1 MLSAF
6 IAACLFSASIIAA
19 DRSARLL
26 GSHAANFWRVVVA
39 VLLLG
44 FWAHGFGRGL
54 GGGVFLLFFLSGC
67 IGFGFGDMALFLALL
82 RLGPRLSA
90 LMINCLAAPFAAAI
104 EWAWLG
110 TRLSLVQ
117 SLCGVL
123 ILGGVALAL
132 LPERRQTTPRGARA
146 AGIGFG
152 IIAALGQGGGAVLSR
167 KAYDVAADMGE
178 QIDGGTAAYQRILG
192 GLMIVLIPMLW
203 AMLHQS
209 LKPRP
214 ATPGC
219 RPPGTRAAAT
229 KWVIINGLAGPT
241 VGVAAYQWALK
252 TTPAGI
258 VLPITATTPLLVIP
272 FTYWFEGDRP
282 GVNSLTGAV
291 AAVLGVIGL
300 TLTTG

>member
-1 MLSAF
+1 MLPAF

-26 GSHAANFWRVVVA
+26 GSHAANFWRGVVA

-44 FWAHGFGRGL
+44 LWAHGFGRGL

-67 IGFGFGDMALFLALL
+67 VGFGFGDVALFLALP

-110 TRLSLVQ
+110 TRLSPMQ

-123 ILGGVALAL
+123 ILSGVALAL
-132 LPERRQTTPRGARA
+132 LPERRQSAPWGARA

-167 KAYDVAADMGE
+167 KAYALAADLGE
-178 QIDGGTAAYQRILG
+178 QLDGGTAAYQRILG
-192 GLMIVLIPMLW
+192 GLVIVAIPMLW
-203 AMLHQS
+203 ATLRQS

-214 ATPGC
+214 AAPGGRC
-219 RPPGTRAAAT
+219 PDTRSAAA
-229 KWVIINGLAGPT
+229 KWVILNGLAGPT

-282 GVNSLTGAV
+282 GVYSLAGAL